1 MTELLQLIFNGLVS
15 GSVIAMAAVGLSMVF
30 GILRIVNY
38 AHGDLLTVG
47 AYIAV
52 TLNVAGGVPLVI
64 AALLAMAGVSALVLA
79 ADFVLFRPMRERGAG
94 LLSKLFI
101 AVGLA
106 LIYRHAVLLIAGSR
120 PRRFDI
126 DVFHV
131 FVLGPIRLTFTQVA
145 VIATS
150 AVVLP
155 LLGLLLAKTTLG
167 KNMRAIS
174 DNFDLAAIS
183 GVNMRRTIRFTWILS
198 GSLAALAGV
207 LQGLIQTSFDPNFGF
222 FLLLIIFAAVILGG
236 VGSAYGALTAGIV
249 LGVVMDVATWSGF
262 AGGIPAVYKPVVAF
276 AVLVLLLIFRPTGL
290 LGKARVM

>member
-1 MTELLQLIFNGLVS
+1 MAELLQLTFNGLVS
-15 GSVIAMAAVGLSMVF
+15 GSVIAMAAVGLSMIF
-30 GILRIVNY
+30 GIMRVVNY

-47 AYIAV
+47 AYVAV
-52 TLNVAGGVPLVI
+52 SLNVAAGVPLVVST
-64 AALLAMAGVSALVLA
+64 LLAMAAVSALVLLT
-79 ADFVLFRPMRERGAG
+79 DLLLFRPMRQRGAS

-106 LIYRHAVLLIAGSR
+106 LILRHMVLLVAGSR
-120 PRRFDI
+120 PQRFDV
-126 DVFHV
+126 DVFQV
-131 FVLGPIRLTFTQVA
+131 YVVGPLRMTVTQA
-145 VIATS
+145 VVVVTA
-150 AVVLP
+150 AAVLP
-155 LLGLLLAKTTLG
+155 LLGLMLAKTSMG

-183 GVNMRRTIRFTWILS
+183 GVNMKRTIMFTWVLS

-222 FLLLIIFAAVILGG
+222 YLLLIIFAAVILGG
-236 VGSAYGALTAGIV
+236 VGSAYGALTAGVV

-262 AGGIPAVYKPVVAF
+262 AGGVPAVYKPVIAF

-290 LGKARVM
+290 FGKARVM